1 MTVTR
6 LSSSLTIRRLMGRQ
20 GRRRLVRRL
29 AVLGVL
35 LLVLLP
41 FLSGCGSAAD
51 GVKSM
56 FGFGQD
62 APKTAHESVTA
73 AQMRSKLSADDW
85 QKILQAQQVQRQS
98 QHPFT
103 CTLSRATVC
112 LEPNGGPSSVEE
124 VKKLP
129 DAQVCEAWPNDG
141 HGTWSWDDKAKRC
154 GRDRQ
159 LTWLEAGL
167 WQTYQNA
174 QSDNLSWLTTKRD
187 TLTASADSVNTLRA
201 GFTPDYQTVDSDVAP
216 FLNIAQGVLLVV
228 AVISLI
234 VAGGRFLWGLSRRD
248 AGGEDGTRL
257 MGKAGWIFLGVGLG
271 AMSVSIASNLFGRAG
286 NNYHGPGFQTV
297 WTLNVPSYAWSP
309 SSGWTTTFF
318 VSDVT
323 RLLVDPFMIVC
334 AVIGLVFTGFRLAVS
349 QDGRELVNVGRAY
362 GLALIES
369 AVLAQ
374 GVTMASHLLDGW
386 SGAILKAS
394 AGMVEQAWRNGTL
407 SLTGFLDL
415 QPILAIVMCVL
426 LFISGIMM
434 KLCTYARMGLLPI
447 MVGLAPLY
455 ACMSYSK
462 SGRMSHGRVLG
473 WLVACLM
480 WKPVAALTLAVGS
493 AVLASGKAGDDS
505 GTIVLG
511 LTLLVSIM
519 LPVLIRLMAPA
530 VADSV
535 GSNPTGVVAMAGGAT
550 AGGVVG
556 VLGGAVRGAGRW
568 IGSRFNKART
578 SSGGSGGELTSGS
591 GSGGGGRH
599 TRGAI
604 EAAHPDGSR
613 SPVSSPLSS
622 PAPQGATGQA
632 AAPSGSASSGSPGI
646 GGVASPIAQGAGKP
660 DGAQR
665 KSKEF

>member
-1 MTVTR
+1 
-6 LSSSLTIRRLMGRQ
+6 MGRR

-29 AVLGVL
+29 VAVGL
-35 LLVLLP
+35 LLFVLVP

-51 GVKSM
+51 SVRGM

-62 APKTAHESVTA
+62 APKTARESVTGS
-73 AQMRSKLSADDW
+73 QMRSRLSDDDW
-85 QKILQAQQVQRQS
+85 RKVLDAVQACMITPRAMALGGV
-98 QHPFT
+98 
-103 CTLSRATVC
+103 CTRVNAVPGTVADA
-112 LEPNGGPSSVEE
+112 
-124 VKKLP
+124 KRLP
-129 DAQVCEAWPNDG
+129 DDQVCEAWPNDG
-141 HGTWSWDDKAKRC
+141 HGTWSWDARSKRC

-187 TLTASADSVNTLRA
+187 TLTASADSVDTLRA
-201 GFTPDYQTVDSDVAP
+201 GFTPDYRTVDSDVAP
-216 FLNIAQGVLLVV
+216 FVNIAQGVLLVV
-228 AVISLI
+228 AIVSLM
-234 VAGGRFLWGLSRRD
+234 VAGGRFLWGVSRRD
-248 AGGEDGTRL
+248 AGGEDATRL
-257 MGKAGWIFLGVGLG
+257 MGRVGWVFLGVGLG

-297 WTLNVPSYAWSP
+297 WTLNVPSYTWSP

-334 AVIGLVFTGFRLAVS
+334 AVIGMVFTGFRLAVS

-386 SGAILKAS
+386 SGTILKAS
-394 AGMVEQAWRNGTL
+394 TVLVEQAWRDGTL

-415 QPILAIVMCVL
+415 QPILAVVMCVL

-455 ACMSYSK
+455 ACMSWSK
-462 SGRMSHGRVLG
+462 GGRMSHGRVLG

-511 LTLLVSIM
+511 LTLLVSVM

-535 GSNPTGVVAMAGGAT
+535 GSNPTGMVGMATGAV

-556 VLGGAVRGAGRW
+556 VIGGAVRGAGRW

-591 GSGGGGRH
+591 GSGGGRH

-604 EAAHPDGSR
+604 EAAHPSGSQ
-613 SPVSSPLSS
+613 SQDSSPLSS
-622 PAPQGATGQA
+622 PAPQGSGAQTA
-632 AAPSGSASSGSPGI
+632 SLSGSASSGSPGI
-646 GGVASPIAQGAGKP
+646 GGVSSPIAQGAGKP

>member
-1 MTVTR
+1 
-6 LSSSLTIRRLMGRQ
+6 
-20 GRRRLVRRL
+20 
-29 AVLGVL
+29 
-35 LLVLLP
+35 
-41 FLSGCGSAAD
+41 
-51 GVKSM
+51 
-56 FGFGQD
+56 
-62 APKTAHESVTA
+62 
-73 AQMRSKLSADDW
+73 
-85 QKILQAQQVQRQS
+85 
-98 QHPFT
+98 
-103 CTLSRATVC
+103 
-112 LEPNGGPSSVEE
+112 
-124 VKKLP
+124 
-129 DAQVCEAWPNDG
+129 
-141 HGTWSWDDKAKRC
+141 
-154 GRDRQ
+154 
-159 LTWLEAGL
+159 
-167 WQTYQNA
+167 
-174 QSDNLSWLTTKRD
+174 
-187 TLTASADSVNTLRA
+187 
-201 GFTPDYQTVDSDVAP
+201 
-216 FLNIAQGVLLVV
+216 
-228 AVISLI
+228 
-234 VAGGRFLWGLSRRD
+234 
-248 AGGEDGTRL
+248 
-257 MGKAGWIFLGVGLG
+257 
-271 AMSVSIASNLFGRAG
+271 
-286 NNYHGPGFQTV
+286 
-297 WTLNVPSYAWSP
+297 
-309 SSGWTTTFF
+309 
-318 VSDVT
+318 
-323 RLLVDPFMIVC
+323 
-334 AVIGLVFTGFRLAVS
+334 
-349 QDGRELVNVGRAY
+349 
-362 GLALIES
+362 
-369 AVLAQ
+369 
-374 GVTMASHLLDGW
+374 
-386 SGAILKAS
+386 
-394 AGMVEQAWRNGTL
+394 MVEQAWRNGTL

-535 GSNPTGVVAMAGGAT
+535 GSNPTGVVGMATGAA

-578 SSGGSGGELTSGS
+578 SSGGPGGELTSGS

-632 AAPSGSASSGSPGI
+632 AAPSGSAGPASAGA